1 MKAEIDKLE
10 TNKLSNLTLFTNLK
24 TKVDDLDVGELKAV
38 LVDLKKICDLVDNE
52 VVENTKFNTL
62 KSKVSNLEKK
72 IPDAVTLIHIGSIH
86 ILHNHR
92 SERGSLICF
101 CMTMGEESWPDVYI
115 SK

>member
-52 VVENTKFNTL
+52 VVEN
-62 KSKVSNLEKK
+62 K
-72 IPDAVTLIHIGSIH
+72 I
-86 ILHNHR
+86 
-92 SERGSLICF
+92 
-101 CMTMGEESWPDVYI
+101 
-115 SK
+115 

>member
-62 KSKVSNLEKK
+62 
-72 IPDAVTLIHIGSIH
+72 
-86 ILHNHR
+86 NHR
-92 SERGSLICF
+92 SERGSLICY